1 MLRRVWNARLT
12 WRAGIQATALL
23 CAAILVTAGIGGT
36 LGVVA
41 LLALV
46 AAWLLLFSRMS
57 DNEARHVLAVATASG
72 RTVPAR
78 RVRRLLLPWWVRAS
92 LGLAALG
99 VTLAALAAF
108 DSDVLVAL
116 VFALAFGSA
125 WLAERAVIAVRA
137 RRAAAGR

>member
-12 WRAGIQATALL
+12 WRAGLQATAVL
-23 CAAILVTAGIGGT
+23 CVAILVTAGIGGAA
-36 LGVVA
+36 GAIA

-57 DNEARHVLAVATASG
+57 DNEARHVLAVASASG
-72 RTVPAR
+72 RTIPLR
-78 RVRRLLLPWWVRAS
+78 RVRRLLLPWWVRAA
-92 LGLAALG
+92 LGVAALG
-99 VTLAALAAF
+99 ATLAAIVAF
-108 DSDVLVAL
+108 DSDGLSAL

-137 RRAAAGR
+137 RNR